1 MGWFGVEVGY
11 AVGRSA
17 WSAFCCS
24 SIVRA
29 IYCEAMKTLSAFL
42 MMALLAIVT
51 RAAEL
56 PDPANDPVVLAVQ
69 KVLPSVVNIST
80 ERLVER
86 RQRDPFDEMFQQFFG
101 GGQRAPVEG
110 GQSLGSGVIVDQDG
124 WIVSNY
130 HVVRRATKIS
140 VVLSDGTQ
148 YAARYVSGDEA
159 NDLALLKVEGKKP
172 FPFVE
177 IATDREP
184 LLGETVIAVGNP
196 FGLEHTVTKGI
207 ISAKKRR
214 YAAGDVVFDDV
225 LQTDAAINPGNSGGP
240 LINTRGQLVG
250 INMAILSQAEGIGF
264 AIPAGRVANLLA
276 VWLTPEKRARLW
288 LGLRFVRAGE
298 KLVVAD
304 VQVDSPSAKAGVAAQ
319 DEVLRV
325 DGTKFADVLLLQRYF
340 LHKKDGDVVTFEV
353 ERAGKTRRL
362 EVKLAALPKLSVVD
376 LMAKRFGLQVQPMTA
391 ELAKA
396 LGVNL
401 TRGLLVSD
409 VEKEGTGE
417 KVGFARGMVITHLGG
432 EEIDSQERLEELLAG
447 VRTGD
452 AVSVAVF
459 VREQR
464 GNIMFQRTVG
474 AALKAR

>member
-1 MGWFGVEVGY
+1 
-11 AVGRSA
+11 
-17 WSAFCCS
+17 
-24 SIVRA
+24 
-29 IYCEAMKTLSAFL
+29 MKTLSAFL
-42 MMALLAIVT
+42 MMALLAVVT

-56 PDPANDPVVLAVQ
+56 PDPMNDPVVLAVQ

-80 ERLVER
+80 ERMVER
-86 RQRDPFDEMFQQFFG
+86 QYRDPFDQMFQQFFG

-130 HVVRRATKIS
+130 HVVKRANKIS

-148 YAARYVSGDEA
+148 FAARYVSGDEA

-214 YAAGDVVFDDV
+214 YSAGEVVFDDI

-250 INMAILSQAEGIGF
+250 INMAILTEAQGIGF

-276 VWLTPEKRARLW
+276 VWLTPEKRSQLW
-288 LGLRFVRAGE
+288 LGLRFARLKE
-298 KLVVAD
+298 KLMVAE
-304 VQVDSPSAKAGVAAQ
+304 VQADSPSAKAGLAVKDA
-319 DEVLRV
+319 VVTV
-325 DGTKFADVLLLQRYF
+325 DGTKFSDVLSLQRYF
-340 LHKKDGDVVTFEV
+340 LHKKGGDVVAFEV
-353 ERAGKTRRL
+353 ERDGKTRRM
-362 EVKLAALPKLSVVD
+362 EVKLAALPKLSVPD

-401 TRGLLVSD
+401 TRGLLVSG
-409 VEKEGTGE
+409 VEKDGPGE

-447 VRTGD
+447 VRAGD
-452 AVSVAVF
+452 AVSMAVFIVERRGNVVMQGTRGVAV
-459 VREQR
+459 
-464 GNIMFQRTVG
+464 
-474 AALKAR
+474 KAR